1 MLDLFWLFILCILLR
16 NRRKRW
22 NHIQKVTVHCSK
34 IPFFKILFLRKIGID
49 SIFHKVCDHME
60 DRISH
65 ILTVKDSASFIVDDL
80 SLFVHYLVI
89 FKQVLTNTKVIA
101 LNLLLSLLNRT

>member
-1 MLDLFWLFILCILLR
+1 
-16 NRRKRW
+16 
-22 NHIQKVTVHCSK
+22 
-34 IPFFKILFLRKIGID
+34 
-49 SIFHKVCDHME
+49 ME

-80 SLFVHYLVI
+80 SLFVHNLIVLQQI
-89 FKQVLTNTKVIA
+89 LTNTKVIA

>member
-1 MLDLFWLFILCILLR
+1 
-16 NRRKRW
+16 
-22 NHIQKVTVHCSK
+22 
-34 IPFFKILFLRKIGID
+34 
-49 SIFHKVCDHME
+49 ME

-80 SLFVHYLVI
+80 SLFIHYLVI

-101 LNLLLSLLNRT
+101 LNLLLSFLNRTGKHLMLDLFAVFHTKCIKDIHQSL

>member
-1 MLDLFWLFILCILLR
+1 
-16 NRRKRW
+16 
-22 NHIQKVTVHCSK
+22 
-34 IPFFKILFLRKIGID
+34 
-49 SIFHKVCDHME
+49 ME

-80 SLFVHYLVI
+80 SLFIHYLVI